1 MRPSH
6 GLDGRRRA
14 VGATVIVALPTA
26 PHAEE
31 TRTQYCVAAVTGA
44 AISVGELRPTGF
56 VKSNTGPW
64 YHWYDSDA
72 PAAATV
78 RRALAPAVTLT
89 SDGCATIAGA
99 LHEPT
104 TFIVTASLSIEPQ
117 SFVIRSQYFVEP
129 LSSVGVVIDGRPAFG
144 TGRVVSPR
152 GPSYHW

>member
-1 MRPSH
+1 VRPPY
-6 GLDGRRRA
+6 GREGRRRA
-14 VGATVIVALPTA
+14 VGSTVIVALLTE

-31 TRTQYCVAAVTGA
+31 TRTQYSVAVVTGA
-44 AISVGELRPTGF
+44 VISVGELRPTGF

-78 RRALAPAVTLT
+78 TRALVPIVVPT

-117 SFVIRSQYFVEP
+117 SFVIRSQYFADP

>member
-1 MRPSH
+1 VRP
-6 GLDGRRRA
+6 GYGREGRRRA
-14 VGATVIVALPTA
+14 VGATVIVALLTE

-31 TRTQYCVAAVTGA
+31 TRTQYCVAVVIGAV
-44 AISVGELRPTGF
+44 ISVGELRPSGF
-56 VKSNTGPW
+56 VKSNSGPW

-72 PAAATV
+72 PAAAIVTC
-78 RRALAPAVTLT
+78 ALVPAVTLT

-104 TFIVTASLSIEPQ
+104 TFIVTASLSMEPQ